1 MKVIAL
7 AGLVLA
13 LSSPLAAS
21 AAKGAHDH
29 SPRHGGIV
37 TEAGNVDLELVLKAD
52 AITLHLRDHGK
63 ALKIEGGSAKLT
75 LLSGANKQDVV
86 LAPAGEGRFEARGT
100 FPAAAGTKAV
110 TVVILPGRKPLT
122 ARFAIK

>member
-75 LLSGANKQDVV
+75 LLSGANKQDVA
-86 LAPAGEGRFEARGT
+86 LAPAGEGRRGGGGGGGGVGGGGGGGGLGS
-100 FPAAAGTKAV
+100 PRGASGV
-110 TVVILPGRKPLT
+110 WR
-122 ARFAIK
+122 